1 MAMARDSGGVAA
13 RSTVS
18 ADAKLALLED
28 LHRCSDPAVA
38 AQSAADW
45 LLTHSGAERAI
56 FAAPDHV
63 HGTLTSI
70 AGAGV
75 PARQLKKF
83 SLPLDDANHPLVNA
97 LTNGSRVSF
106 HTPSDARLN
115 VLGGSPFTAVKVGG
129 TADDPAFGLLLVS
142 PATDMPSPSVEWAA
156 EALGRNPPA
165 RPAAA

>member
-1 MAMARDSGGVAA
+1 MAMARDSVGVAS

-45 LLTHSGAERAI
+45 LLAHSEAERAV

-63 HGTLTSI
+63 HGTLAGL

-83 SLPLDDANHPLVNA
+83 SVPLDESNHPLVTA
-97 LTNGSRVSF
+97 LTNGS
-106 HTPSDARLN
+106 
-115 VLGGSPFTAVKVGG
+115 
-129 TADDPAFGLLLVS
+129 
-142 PATDMPSPSVEWAA
+142 MI
-156 EALGRNPPA
+156 
-165 RPAAA
+165 